1 MQGDRIGQAR
11 AVDFG
16 PVRAGEL
23 ELIELGRGMT
33 AADLAAETVALV
45 AQLRELLANAQDAD
59 VTFVPD
65 DPAAADAFAADPTEE
80 HLAWTAG
87 HVLVH
92 LTASA
97 EEAAFLAAELA
108 RGVEPHG
115 RSRAEVPWTTV
126 TTIGACRSRLDES
139 ERMILASLGVWPAV
153 PDLDV
158 VFTNSRG
165 SVRNAPARFLGG
177 LMHADEHLG
186 QLAEIL
192 RQGRLSRS

>member
-1 MQGDRIGQAR
+1 MSPAGPSRSI
-11 AVDFG
+11 DFG

-23 ELIELGRGMT
+23 ELIELGRGVT
-33 AADLAAETVALV
+33 PARLAAETRALYGQV
-45 AQLRELLANAQDAD
+45 RELLAPARDPD

-65 DPAAADAFAADPTEE
+65 DPQAVDTFAADPSEE

-87 HVLVH
+87 HVVVH

-115 RSRAEVPWTTV
+115 RSRWEVPWPSVTTV
-126 TTIGACRSRLDES
+126 GACMDRLDES
-139 ERMILASLGVWPAV
+139 ERMILATLAAWPAA
-153 PDLDV
+153 PHLDV
-158 VFTNSRG
+158 VFVNSRG

-177 LMHADEHLG
+177 LMHADEHIE
-186 QLAEIL
+186 QVAEIL
-192 RQGRLSRS
+192 SQARLSRE

>member
-1 MQGDRIGQAR
+1 MIPAGQAR
-11 AVDFG
+11 ALDFR

-23 ELIELGRGMT
+23 ELIDLGRGLT
-33 AADLAAETVALV
+33 TADLASETRALMG
-45 AQLRELLANAQDAD
+45 QLCDLLAAAQDPDA
-59 VTFVPD
+59 TFVPD
-65 DPAAADAFAADPTEE
+65 DPQAADTFAADPSEE

-92 LTASA
+92 LAASA

-115 RSRAEVPWTTV
+115 RSRSEVPWTTV

-139 ERMILASLGVWPAV
+139 ERMILATLAVWPDA
-153 PDLDV
+153 PHLDV
-158 VFTNSRG
+158 IFVNSRG

-177 LMHADEHLG
+177 LMHADEHIE
-186 QLAEIL
+186 QVAEIL
-192 RQGRLSRS
+192 RQARLSRE